1 MATLKLEIVTPE
13 EKIYSEDVEM
23 VTLPGSEGELGVYP
37 KHVPLLTTLVPGEL
51 RVLKNGRET
60 AMAIGEGFVEIKADA
75 VSVLTDMALESEK
88 IDIATAE
95 AAVERAKAAMKED
108 QTARTGGCHSSVAAK
123 SACPVARQTPPPPRV
138 NEGRSFRA
146 KSRNPVALSFGLQ
159 RGILR
164 LRFAPLRMTS
174 PDILGIIAGNGVYPR
189 LLADGARRAGV
200 EKIVAAA
207 FTDETDP
214 VLERHVNVLEWM
226 RVGQLGRLLKFF
238 RSQDIHHAIMAG
250 QIAPKN
256 LFDLRPDLK
265 ALMLLGKLKE
275 RNAES
280 IFAAIADELA
290 KVEVDLL
297 PATTFLEDS
306 LARPGLIAG
315 PKLSPR
321 QEHDVELGWNA
332 AKEIARLDIGQTIII
347 KNGTIVAVEALE
359 GTNEAIKRGG
369 TLAREGAVMVKVSKP
384 NQDMRFDVPVIG
396 VETVRIAAES
406 GVRVIAV
413 EAGKTLLL
421 ERDAVIALANG
432 SNMSVVAR

>member
-1 MATLKLEIVTPE
+1 MESPE
-13 EKIYSEDVEM
+13 
-23 VTLPGSEGELGVYP
+23 T
-37 KHVPLLTTLVPGEL
+37 
-51 RVLKNGRET
+51 
-60 AMAIGEGFVEIKADA
+60 
-75 VSVLTDMALESEK
+75 
-88 IDIATAE
+88 
-95 AAVERAKAAMKED
+95 
-108 QTARTGGCHSSVAAK
+108 
-123 SACPVARQTPPPPRV
+123 
-138 NEGRSFRA
+138 
-146 KSRNPVALSFGLQ
+146 
-159 RGILR
+159 
-164 LRFAPLRMTS
+164 
-174 PDILGIIAGNGVYPR
+174 LGIIAGNGVYPR

-200 EKIVAAA
+200 KKIVAAA

-214 VLERHVNVLEWM
+214 ALEQHVELIEWM

-238 RSQDIHHAIMAG
+238 RGQNIHHAIMAG

-280 IFAAIADELA
+280 IFAAIADELTRID
-290 KVEVDLL
+290 VDLL

-306 LARPGLIAG
+306 LAQPGLIAG
-315 PKLSPR
+315 PKVSTR

-359 GTNEAIKRGG
+359 GTNEAVKRGG
-369 TLAREGAVMVKVSKP
+369 TLAREGAAMVKVSKP

-396 VETVRIAAES
+396 VETVRVAAES

-421 ERDAVIALANG
+421 ERDAVIALAN
-432 SNMSVVAR
+432 SSKISVVAR

>member
-1 MATLKLEIVTPE
+1 MSGACLFQIWCLAQA
-13 EKIYSEDVEM
+13 
-23 VTLPGSEGELGVYP
+23 
-37 KHVPLLTTLVPGEL
+37 
-51 RVLKNGRET
+51 VLQ
-60 AMAIGEGFVEIKADA
+60 
-75 VSVLTDMALESEK
+75 AL
-88 IDIATAE
+88 A
-95 AAVERAKAAMKED
+95 
-108 QTARTGGCHSSVAAK
+108 
-123 SACPVARQTPPPPRV
+123 
-138 NEGRSFRA
+138 
-146 KSRNPVALSFGLQ
+146 
-159 RGILR
+159 
-164 LRFAPLRMTS
+164 
-174 PDILGIIAGNGVYPR
+174 IIAGNGAYPR

-200 EKIVAAA
+200 KKIVVAA

-214 VLERHVNVLEWM
+214 VLEQYVNVLEWM

-238 RSQDIHHAIMAG
+238 RGQDVRHAIMAG

-265 ALMLLGKLKE
+265 ALMLLGKLGE

-290 KVEVDLL
+290 KINVDLL
-297 PATTFLEDS
+297 PATTFLDDS
-306 LARPGLIAG
+306 LARSGLIAG
-315 PKLSPR
+315 PKLSSR
-321 QEHDVELGWNA
+321 QEHDVELGWNI
-332 AKEIARLDIGQTIII
+332 AKEIARLDIGQTVVI

-396 VETVRIAAES
+396 IETVRIAADS

-421 ERDAVIALANG
+421 EHDTIVDLAERAKI
-432 SNMSVVAR
+432 SIVAR

>member
-1 MATLKLEIVTPE
+1 MESPE
-13 EKIYSEDVEM
+13 
-23 VTLPGSEGELGVYP
+23 T
-37 KHVPLLTTLVPGEL
+37 
-51 RVLKNGRET
+51 
-60 AMAIGEGFVEIKADA
+60 
-75 VSVLTDMALESEK
+75 
-88 IDIATAE
+88 
-95 AAVERAKAAMKED
+95 
-108 QTARTGGCHSSVAAK
+108 
-123 SACPVARQTPPPPRV
+123 
-138 NEGRSFRA
+138 
-146 KSRNPVALSFGLQ
+146 
-159 RGILR
+159 
-164 LRFAPLRMTS
+164 
-174 PDILGIIAGNGVYPR
+174 LGIIAGNGVYPR

-200 EKIVAAA
+200 KKIVAAA

-214 VLERHVNVLEWM
+214 ALEQHVELIEWM

-238 RSQDIHHAIMAG
+238 RGQNIHHAIMAG

-280 IFAAIADELA
+280 IFAAIGDELA
-290 KVEVDLL
+290 KIDVDLL
-297 PATTFLEDS
+297 SATTFLEDS
-306 LARPGLIAG
+306 LAQPGLIAG
-315 PKLSPR
+315 PKVSTR

-359 GTNEAIKRGG
+359 GTNEAVKRGG
-369 TLAREGAVMVKVSKP
+369 TLAREGAAMVKVSKP

-396 VETVRIAAES
+396 VETVRVAAES

-421 ERDAVIALANG
+421 ERDAVIALAN
-432 SNMSVVAR
+432 SSKISVVAR

>member
-1 MATLKLEIVTPE
+1 MNVP
-13 EKIYSEDVEM
+13 DV
-23 VTLPGSEGELGVYP
+23 V
-37 KHVPLLTTLVPGEL
+37 
-51 RVLKNGRET
+51 
-60 AMAIGEGFVEIKADA
+60 
-75 VSVLTDMALESEK
+75 
-88 IDIATAE
+88 
-95 AAVERAKAAMKED
+95 
-108 QTARTGGCHSSVAAK
+108 
-123 SACPVARQTPPPPRV
+123 
-138 NEGRSFRA
+138 
-146 KSRNPVALSFGLQ
+146 
-159 RGILR
+159 
-164 LRFAPLRMTS
+164 
-174 PDILGIIAGNGVYPR
+174 GIIAGNGVYPR
-189 LLADGARRAGV
+189 LIADGARKAGV
-200 EKIVAAA
+200 KKIVAAA

-214 VLERHVNVLEWM
+214 VLEQQVDVLEWM

-238 RSQDIHHAIMAG
+238 RSQDIHHSIMAG

-290 KVEVDLL
+290 KIGIDLL

-306 LARPGLIAG
+306 LAQSGLIAG

-321 QEHDVELGWNA
+321 QEQDVEIGWIA

-396 VETVRIAAES
+396 AETVRVAAES
-406 GVRVIAV
+406 KIGVIAV

-421 ERDAVIALANG
+421 ERDAVAEFVDR
-432 SNMSVVAR
+432 SNMSLVAR

>member
-1 MATLKLEIVTPE
+1 M
-13 EKIYSEDVEM
+13 S
-23 VTLPGSEGELGVYP
+23 
-37 KHVPLLTTLVPGEL
+37 
-51 RVLKNGRET
+51 
-60 AMAIGEGFVEIKADA
+60 
-75 VSVLTDMALESEK
+75 
-88 IDIATAE
+88 
-95 AAVERAKAAMKED
+95 
-108 QTARTGGCHSSVAAK
+108 
-123 SACPVARQTPPPPRV
+123 SACLFQIRCLAQPPLH
-138 NEGRSFRA
+138 A
-146 KSRNPVALSFGLQ
+146 
-159 RGILR
+159 
-164 LRFAPLRMTS
+164 
-174 PDILGIIAGNGVYPR
+174 LGIIAGNGVYPR

-321 QEHDVELGWNA
+321 QERDVELGWNA